1 MREKD
6 KDREGKNLLLI
17 KKNEGDFYHDRN
29 LKNYKSNN
37 KIYNREY
44 FRIIDLIKTTKIT
57 PKNILEIGCGTGI
70 KLDFIRKELKL
81 FKNCIGIDLSKKAIK
96 YGKKNFKKIKLYRM
110 SSLDINKIKKKFD
123 LVICGFFLYLL
134 DRHNIFKQFDLIYKK
149 INYNGYLII
158 EDFEP
163 LFKHTNIDN
172 RNKNNLKIF
181 KQSYT
186 NFLVDSGLF
195 KLIYK
200 ITSEMPKRDKK
211 TFLSNDISLSLYQKI
226 DFTKNYPK
234 NI

>member
-57 PKNILEIGCGTGI
+57 PKNILEIGCETGI

-163 LFKHTNIDN
+163 LFKHSNTDN
-172 RNKNNLKIF
+172 RNKNNLIIF
-181 KQSYT
+181 KQSFT
-186 NFLVDSGLF
+186 TFLIESGLF

-200 ITSEMPKRDKK
+200 ITSIMPKKDKRN
-211 TFLSNDISLSLYQKI
+211 FLSNDYSITLYQKI
-226 DFTKNYPK
+226 DFTENYPK
-234 NI
+234 NL

>member
-1 MREKD
+1 MKEI
-6 KDREGKNLLLI
+6 ENSNLLLV
-17 KKNEGDFYHDRN
+17 KNKEGDIYHDRN
-29 LKNYKSNN
+29 LKNYKANN

-44 FRIIDLIKTTKIT
+44 FKIVDLIKTTKIT

-70 KLDFIRKELKL
+70 KLDFMRKELKTL
-81 FKNCIGIDLSKKAIK
+81 KNCIGIDLSKKAIK
-96 YGKKNFKKIKLYRM
+96 YGKKNFTSIKLYKM
-110 SSLDINKIKKKFD
+110 SSLDIYKIKKKFD

-134 DRHNIFKQFDLIYKK
+134 DREDIFKQFDLIYKK

-186 NFLVDSGLF
+186 NFLINSGLF

-200 ITSEMPKRDKK
+200 STLEMPKRDKR
-211 TFLSNDISLSLYQKI
+211 TFLSNDYSISLYRKI
-226 DFTKNYPK
+226 DFTENYPK

>member
-1 MREKD
+1 MKEI
-6 KDREGKNLLLI
+6 ENSNLLLV
-17 KKNEGDFYHDRN
+17 KNKEGDIYHDRN
-29 LKNYKSNN
+29 LKNYKANN

-44 FRIIDLIKTTKIT
+44 FKIVDLIKTTKIT

-70 KLDFIRKELKL
+70 KLDFMRKELKTL
-81 FKNCIGIDLSKKAIK
+81 KNCIGIDLSKKAIK
-96 YGKKNFKKIKLYRM
+96 YGKKNFTSIKLYKM
-110 SSLDINKIKKKFD
+110 SSLDIYKIKKKFD

-134 DRHNIFKQFDLIYKK
+134 DREDIFKQFDLIYKK

-186 NFLVDSGLF
+186 NFLINSGLF

-200 ITSEMPKRDKK
+200 SILEMPKRDKR
-211 TFLSNDISLSLYQKI
+211 TFLSNDYSISLYRKI
-226 DFTKNYPK
+226 DFTENYPK

>member
-1 MREKD
+1 
-6 KDREGKNLLLI
+6 
-17 KKNEGDFYHDRN
+17 
-29 LKNYKSNN
+29 
-37 KIYNREY
+37 
-44 FRIIDLIKTTKIT
+44 
-57 PKNILEIGCGTGI
+57 
-70 KLDFIRKELKL
+70 
-81 FKNCIGIDLSKKAIK
+81 
-96 YGKKNFKKIKLYRM
+96 M

>member
-1 MREKD
+1 MKKIENS
-6 KDREGKNLLLI
+6 NLLLV
-17 KKNEGDFYHDRN
+17 KNKEGDIYHDRN
-29 LKNYKSNN
+29 IKNYKANN

-44 FRIIDLIKTTKIT
+44 FKIIDLIKTTKIT

-70 KLDFIRKELKL
+70 KLDFMRKEIKTL
-81 FKNCIGIDLSKKAIK
+81 KNCIGIDLSKKAIK
-96 YGKKNFKKIKLYRM
+96 YGKKNFTSIKLYKM
-110 SSLDINKIKKKFD
+110 SSLDIYKIKKKFD

-134 DRHNIFKQFDLIYKK
+134 DRENIFKQFDLINKK
-149 INYNGYLII
+149 INYNGYLVI

-186 NFLVDSGLF
+186 NFLINSGLF

-200 ITSEMPKRDKK
+200 STLEMPKRDKR
-211 TFLSNDISLSLYQKI
+211 TFLSNDYSISLYRKI
-226 DFTKNYPK
+226 DFTQNYPK